1 VLRGVARLLVLGIVL
16 GAAASLGAARFV
28 SSLLYDLEPNDPL
41 TLGGA
46 AAVLVAVGLLA
57 AALPARKASR
67 IDPAE
72 VLREG

>member
-1 VLRGVARLLVLGIVL
+1 MRATWT
-16 GAAASLGAARFV
+16 ARFV

-41 TLGGA
+41 TLGAA

-57 AALPARKASR
+57 AALPARTASR